1 MAAVNSAVWLSP
13 KMGQKRTQEPLV
25 QFVRFGR
32 VNGHCLVIG
41 LQNQLCNLA
50 LTIHNPNARRLARY
64 FYRETLS
71 RLNRRGAKGPIL
83 NSPDEISR
91 GQSQFDQ
98 R

>member
-1 MAAVNSAVWLSP
+1 MDRSSLPIPGDVSVLYRARSIPESD
-13 KMGQKRTQEPLV
+13 
-25 QFVRFGR
+25 
-32 VNGHCLVIG
+32 HCLG
-41 LQNQLCNLA
+41 TRF
-50 LTIHNPNARRLARY
+50 LTIHNPNARRMARY